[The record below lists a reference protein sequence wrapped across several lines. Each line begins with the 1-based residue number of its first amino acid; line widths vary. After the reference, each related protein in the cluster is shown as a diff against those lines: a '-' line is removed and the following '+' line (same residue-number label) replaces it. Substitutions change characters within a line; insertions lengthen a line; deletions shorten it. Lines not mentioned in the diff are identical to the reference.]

1 MCGIFGFVQPGHTGA
16 RAINSTRIIQQLFL
30 LSESRGKEA
39 SGFASAQNDRI
50 YLCKIPQPSHV
61 MVASRDFKDM
71 FGPARFRENSAI
83 AMLGHTRLV
92 THGYEHD
99 NRNNQPVVRDQV
111 VAVHNGIIVNVQDL
125 WNKSQNL
132 QKTTNLDSEI
142 IPAIIGTSLSAGN
155 TVLTSLRTLYAS
167 IFGVANIALLFSK
180 WKNLA
185 LATNNGS
192 LYYISD
198 PSFFM
203 FASESIILKT
213 ILDKCGHKPY
223 ITQKSILQLKP
234 NTCGALNTETMAWSI
249 DSLAAGYG
257 EEFPYLGHADPAC
270 EIFEPCQ
277 YTGPVTVINR
287 SLEHGFPETPERLI
301 RTWEERRQRIQA
313 LRRCSK
319 CLLPETHPF
328 ISFSNDGIC
337 NYCESHCSLP
347 VKGLEAFEKIV
358 EAVCLK
364 TGHRRCLVPFSGGRD
379 SSYVLHLVK
388 TRLRLEPLAFSY
400 DWGMITDLARRNQ
413 SRLCGKLGV
422 EHILISADIRKKR
435 ENIRK
440 NVLAWLNKPDL
451 GTVPLFMAG
460 DKQYF
465 YHANKLMETY
475 GLTLSVFG
483 ENLLETTNFKSGF
496 CGIRPNFIKQNT
508 YGLQMGCKI
517 RMVAYYLKKMIGNT
531 SFFNASLF
539 DSASAF
545 ASYYLIRHNN
555 VNLYEYIPWDEK
567 EIISVLRSAYDWE
580 VDPETALTWRIG
592 DGTAAFYNYIY
603 YMIAGFTEN
612 DAFRSNQIRQGLLTR
627 ENGLKLIEAENE
639 PRWEALKRYCATIG
653 VSFNET
659 VGRINSVSPLFT
671 QEAWRPDC
679 SSL

>member
-257 EEFPYLGHADPAC
+257 EEFPYMGHADPAC

-400 DWGMITDLARRNQ
+400 DWGMITDLGRRNQ
-413 SRLCGKLGV
+413 SRLCGKLGI

-435 ENIRK
+435 KNIKK
-440 NVLAWLNKPDL
+440 NVLAWLKKPDL
-451 GTVPLFMAG
+451 GTIPLFMAG
-460 DKQYF
+460 DKQYL
-465 YHANKLMETY
+465 YHANKLREQLNIEHTIL
-475 GLTLSVFG
+475 GI
-483 ENLLETTNFKSGF
+483 NLFEKSDFKWGF
-496 CGIRPNFIKQNT
+496 CGIEPKADSHYKLSLNEKIKQ
-508 YGLQMGCKI
+508 
-517 RMVAYYLKKMIGNT
+517 AYYYGKNYLANPA
-531 SFFNASLF
+531 FFNSSLF
-539 DSASAF
+539 DTLGAYFSF
-545 ASYYLIRHNN
+545 YFIPHDYLNIF
-555 VNLYEYIPWDEK
+555 EYIKWDED
-567 EIISVLRSAYDWE
+567 EINSVLINEYEW
-580 VDPETALTWRIG
+580 ETAKDTDTTWRIG
-592 DGTAAFYNYIY
+592 DGTAPFYNYIY
-603 YMIAGFTEN
+603 YMMAGFTEN
-612 DAFRSNQIRQGLLTR
+612 DTLRSNQIREEVIDR
-627 ENGLKLIEAENE
+627 EKALELVIKENK
-639 PRWEALKRYCATIG
+639 PRWDSMLWYCNTIG
-653 VSFNET
+653 IDFDDT
-659 VGRINSVSPLFT
+659 IKRINNFPRIF
-671 QEAWRPDC
+671 
-679 SSL
+679 